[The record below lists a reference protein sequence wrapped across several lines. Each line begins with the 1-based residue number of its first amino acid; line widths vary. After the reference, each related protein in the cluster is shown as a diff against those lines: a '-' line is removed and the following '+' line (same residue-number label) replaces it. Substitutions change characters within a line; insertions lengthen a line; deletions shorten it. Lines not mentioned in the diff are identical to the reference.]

1 MPGRIVA
8 LDHGEARCGV
18 AVSDPSRTLATPLPA
33 VERLADR
40 AKEAERRGGG
50 GLDRERAE
58 ELVAGAEEIGG
69 VRVVVE
75 AVDGV
80 DQKALLELS
89 DNVKQRLGTG
99 AVVLG
104 SASDGRVSLVA
115 NFAPAAVEAGLKA
128 DEVVRSAAKVVG
140 GGGGGRDTMAQAGGR
155 EPDKLPEALATA
167 RLEIERALG

>member
-1 MPGRIVA
+1 MLRVPEHEVVR
-8 LDHGEARCGV
+8 
-18 AVSDPSRTLATPLPA
+18 A
-33 VERLADR
+33 VERLTER
-40 AKEAERRGGG
+40 AKEAERGSRG

-58 ELVAGAEEIGG
+58 ELVAAAEEIGG

-75 AVDGV
+75 AVDGA
-80 DQKALLELS
+80 DQNTLLELS

-104 SASDGRVSLVA
+104 SAGDGRVSLVA
-115 NFAPAAVEAGLKA
+115 NFAAAAVEAGLKA
-128 DEVVRSAAKVVG
+128 DEVVRSAAKVAG

-155 EPDKLPEALATA
+155 DPSKLPEALATA